1 MDNSNKKL
9 FLLDFTYGGK
19 YCPKINLKNKI
30 VVSPGKQLFFTRKQ
44 SIEPQFCWVFFA
56 SLDKI
61 FKEKII
67 WN

>member
-30 VVSPGKQLFFTRKQ
+30 AVSPGKQLFFTRKQ
-44 SIEPQFCWVFFA
+44 SIEPQFC
-56 SLDKI
+56 
-61 FKEKII
+61 
-67 WN
+67 

>member
-30 VVSPGKQLFFTRKQ
+30 VVSPGKQIFFTRKQ
-44 SIEPQFCWVFFA
+44 SIEPQFC
-56 SLDKI
+56 
-61 FKEKII
+61 
-67 WN
+67 